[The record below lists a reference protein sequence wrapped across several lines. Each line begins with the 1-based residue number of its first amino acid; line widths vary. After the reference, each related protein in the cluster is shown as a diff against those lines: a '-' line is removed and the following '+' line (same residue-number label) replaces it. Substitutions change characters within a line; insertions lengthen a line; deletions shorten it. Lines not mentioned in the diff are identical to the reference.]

1 MISKKF
7 LVFGAVLACLGVALG
22 AFGAHAL
29 KNMLTEAGNL
39 DTFET
44 AVKYQFYHAF
54 ALIIT
59 GMLIERDFSK
69 QFSRAGWAFLTGS
82 IIFCGSL
89 YLICFT
95 GQKFFGAIAPIG
107 GTAFIAGWIF
117 LIFGIVKTR
126 SNG

>member
-39 DTFET
+39 DIFET

-69 QFSRAGWAFLTGS
+69 QFSRAGWSFLTGS

-117 LIFGIVKTR
+117 LILGLVKTR